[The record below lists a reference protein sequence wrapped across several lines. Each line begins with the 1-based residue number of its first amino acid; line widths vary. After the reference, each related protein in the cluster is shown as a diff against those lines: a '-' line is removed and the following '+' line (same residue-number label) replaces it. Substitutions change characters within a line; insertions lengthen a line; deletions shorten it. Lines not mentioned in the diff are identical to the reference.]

1 MVPTVEEVRLVE
13 PNFEEVFIQNQNAFN
28 KYNGQRNNCSNA
40 VRKFLSLLGIN
51 TDRVTA
57 WADTVRNLGKIIY
70 NPNQLQKGDIV
81 AMGIPGDTFH
91 VGVYF
96 GDGKVLHQ
104 SAMRGYKVGIFNDI
118 NAFINYHRGFYI
130 VRPFINIL
138 ENQFFVFPEMV

>member
-1 MVPTVEEVRLVE
+1 MVPTVEEVRFVE

-104 SAMRGYKVGIFNDI
+104 SAMRGYKVGVFNDI

>member
-1 MVPTVEEVRLVE
+1 MVPTIEEVRLVE
-13 PNFEEVFIQNQNAFN
+13 PNFEEVFIQNQNAFT
-28 KYNGQRNNCSNA
+28 KYNGQRNNCSNT

-51 TDRVTA
+51 TDRVTP

-70 NPNQLQKGDIV
+70 NPNQLQKGDSV

-130 VRPFINIL
+130 VRPHTNIL
-138 ENQFFVFPEMV
+138 ENQFFISPQLT

>member
-130 VRPFINIL
+130 VRPHTNIL
-138 ENQFFVFPEMV
+138 KDQFFISPELT